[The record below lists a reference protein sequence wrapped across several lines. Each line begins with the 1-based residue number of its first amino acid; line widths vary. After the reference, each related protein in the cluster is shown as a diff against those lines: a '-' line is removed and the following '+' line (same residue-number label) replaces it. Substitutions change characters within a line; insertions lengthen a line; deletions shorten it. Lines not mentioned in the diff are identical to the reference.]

1 MPFTKWT
8 PPLLLLLLPLL
19 HPRCILRSEAVDL
32 EGMRGCHRKLWEN
45 VMEVIIKTEKTNT
58 MTNTL
63 GKARTRITKKK

>member
-1 MPFTKWT
+1 MD

-45 VMEVIIKTEKTNT
+45 VMVKIEKTNT
-58 MTNTL
+58 WGNTNT
-63 GKARTRITKKK
+63 KADKDKDKNVGE